1 MKAIAVVIAGV
12 IMVDNYQGDQPDF
25 FPGYNPGKIK
35 ARGELID
42 VTDQVNL
49 IVRFNDIT
57 GAPINTDS
65 FPQISIVQPSGL
77 VLLAPTSVGVSQ
89 LDTGV
94 YSYIFTVPINGP
106 YGVFNDVWV
115 GYINGFRVEAT
126 LSFIV
131 NHTQVPAINTD
142 GHVHLGDDPGFEYSQ
157 CAIKNINKLIKS
169 LRARLNSSGK
179 AKSQDGYGNTIYVDC
194 DIFSV
199 SMLTTFIAT
208 ALWDFNQVP
217 YFTWFTFEEE
227 SFVDQFG
234 EILVEGATLYALASQ
249 ALIER
254 GREFQ
259 ITDNGLNFNPP
270 TVSELLQTQYSTL
283 LSNYWEKLKY
293 IKNSLRPS
301 PRGLG
306 VFSMN
311 SAINPAFA
319 RLRHLRA
326 RRLI

>member
-1 MKAIAVVIAGV
+1 
-12 IMVDNYQGDQPDF
+12 MV
-25 FPGYNPGKIK
+25 IK

-49 IVRFNDIT
+49 TVQFKDSEGNPLD
-57 GAPINTDS
+57 TDS
-65 FPQISIVQPSGL
+65 FPQISIIQPSGL
-77 VLLAPTSVGVSQ
+77 MALAPTSTGVSRVSE
-89 LDTGV
+89 GK
-94 YSYIFTVPINGP
+94 YSFIYTIPINGP
-106 YGVFNDVWV
+106 YGVFNDIWV
-115 GYINGFRVEAT
+115 GYVNGFRVET
-126 LSFIV
+126 TFSFV
-131 NHTQVPAINTD
+131 VAHTQMPAINTD
-142 GHVHLGDDPGFEYSQ
+142 GYVHLGDDPGFNYSQ
-157 CAIKNINKLIKS
+157 CATKNINKLMKV
-169 LRARLNSSGK
+169 LRARLNSAGK
-179 AKSQDGYGNTIYVDC
+179 AKSTDSYGNVIYVDC

-199 SMLTTFIAT
+199 DMLTTFLAS

-217 YFTWFTFEEE
+217 FFTFFTFDDDG
-227 SFVDQFG
+227 FVDQFG
-234 EILVEGATLYALASQ
+234 EILVEGATLYSLASK

-270 TVSELLQTQYSTL
+270 TVSELMTTQYSTL
-283 LSNYWEKLKY
+283 LSHYYEKLKY
-293 IKNSLRPS
+293 IKNSLRPA

-311 SAINPAFA
+311 SGINPAFA

>member
-1 MKAIAVVIAGV
+1 
-12 IMVDNYQGDQPDF
+12 MV
-25 FPGYNPGKIK
+25 IK

-49 IVRFNDIT
+49 TVQFKDSEGNPLD
-57 GAPINTDS
+57 TDS

-77 VLLAPTSVGVSQ
+77 MALAPTSTGVSRVSE
-89 LDTGV
+89 GK
-94 YSYIFTVPINGP
+94 YSFIYTIPINGP
-106 YGVFNDVWV
+106 YGVFNDIWV
-115 GYINGFRVEAT
+115 GYVNGFRVET
-126 LSFIV
+126 TFSFV
-131 NHTQVPAINTD
+131 VAHTQMPAINTD
-142 GHVHLGDDPGFEYSQ
+142 GYVHLGDDPGFNYSQ
-157 CAIKNINKLIKS
+157 CATKNINKLMKV
-169 LRARLNSSGK
+169 LRARLNSAGK
-179 AKSQDGYGNTIYVDC
+179 AKSTDSYGNVVYVDC

-199 SMLTTFIAT
+199 DMLTTFLAS

-217 YFTWFTFEEE
+217 FFTFFTFDDDG
-227 SFVDQFG
+227 FVDQFG
-234 EILVEGATLYALASQ
+234 EILVEGATLYSLASK

-270 TVSELLQTQYSTL
+270 TVSELMTTQYSTL
-283 LSNYWEKLKY
+283 LSHYWEKLKY
-293 IKNSLRPS
+293 IKNSLRPA

-311 SAINPAFA
+311 SGINPAFA

>member
-1 MKAIAVVIAGV
+1 MA
-12 IMVDNYQGDQPDF
+12 
-25 FPGYNPGKIK
+25 IK

-49 IVRFNDIT
+49 TVQFKDQFGNPVD
-57 GAPINTDS
+57 TDS
-65 FPQISIVQPSGL
+65 FPTITIIQPSGL
-77 VLLAPTSVGVSQ
+77 VAIAPTSAGVAR
-89 LDTGV
+89 TGV
-94 YSYIFTVPINGP
+94 GQYSFIYTIPINGP
-106 YGVFNDVWV
+106 YGVYNDEWV
-115 GYINGFRVEAT
+115 GYIGGFRIET
-126 LSFIV
+126 TFSFV
-131 NHTQVPAINTD
+131 VAHTDMPAINTD
-142 GHVHLGDDPGFEYSQ
+142 GYVHLGDDPGFHYSQ
-157 CAIKNINKLIKS
+157 HAIKNINKLIKS
-169 LRARLNSSGK
+169 LKARLNSSGK
-179 AKSQDGYGNTIYVDC
+179 AKSADAYGNVIYVDC
-194 DIFSV
+194 DIFSID
-199 SMLTTFIAT
+199 MLTTFIAT

-217 YFTWFTFEEE
+217 YFTFFDFDDTD
-227 SFVDQFG
+227 FVEQFG
-234 EILVEGATLYALASQ
+234 EILVEGATLYSLASK

-270 TVSELLQTQYSTL
+270 TVSELMMTEYNSL
-283 LSNYWEKLKY
+283 LAHYWEKLKY

-311 SAINPAFA
+311 SGINPAFA

>member
-1 MKAIAVVIAGV
+1 MT
-12 IMVDNYQGDQPDF
+12 
-25 FPGYNPGKIK
+25 IK

-42 VTDQVNL
+42 ITDQVNL
-49 IVRFNDIT
+49 TVKFKDQFGN
-57 GAPINTDS
+57 PINTDS
-65 FPQISIVQPSGL
+65 FPTISIVQPSGL
-77 VLLAPTSVGVSQ
+77 VLLSPTSVGVSQ
-89 LDTGV
+89 IATGE
-94 YSYIFTVPINGP
+94 YSYTFTVPINGP
-106 YGVFNDVWV
+106 YGVFNDIWV
-115 GYINGFRVEAT
+115 GYINGFRVEST
-126 LSFIV
+126 FSFV
-131 NHTQVPAINTD
+131 VTHTQVPAINSD
-142 GHVHLGDDPGFEYSQ
+142 GYVHLGDDPGFKYSQ
-157 CAIKNINKLIKS
+157 CALTNINKLIAS
-169 LRARLNSSGK
+169 LKARLNSAGK
-179 AKSQDGYGNTIYVDC
+179 AKSADAYGNVVYVDC
-194 DIFSV
+194 DIYSIAT
-199 SMLTTFIAT
+199 LTTFLAT

-217 YFTWFTFEEE
+217 YFTFFTFDDDG
-227 SFVDQFG
+227 FVDQFG
-234 EILVEGATLYALASQ
+234 EILVEGATLYALASK

-283 LSNYWEKLKY
+283 LSHYWEKLKY
-293 IKNSLRPS
+293 IKNSLRPA

>member
-1 MKAIAVVIAGV
+1 MS
-12 IMVDNYQGDQPDF
+12 
-25 FPGYNPGKIK
+25 IK
-35 ARGELID
+35 SRGQVLD

-49 IVRFNDIT
+49 TIQFKDTYGN
-57 GAPINTDS
+57 PINTDS
-65 FPQISIVQPSGL
+65 FPTISIVQPSGL
-77 VLLAPTSVGVSQ
+77 VAITPTSAGVQQ
-89 LDTGV
+89 LSTGF
-94 YSYIFTVPINGP
+94 YQFTFTIPINGP
-106 YGVFNDVWV
+106 YGVFNDIWV
-115 GYINGFRVEAT
+115 GYINGFRIETSQTFV
-126 LSFIV
+126 V
-131 NHTQVPAINTD
+131 VHTQIPAINSD
-142 GHVHLGDDPGFEYSQ
+142 GHVHLGDDPGFRYSE
-157 CAIKNINKLIKS
+157 CATININKLMKS

-179 AKSQDGYGNTIYVDC
+179 AKSADAYGNTIYVDC

-199 SMLTTFIAT
+199 DMLTTFLAT

-217 YFTWFTFEEE
+217 YFTFFKFDEDE
-227 SFVDQFG
+227 FVDQFG

-293 IKNSLRPS
+293 IKNSLRPG

-311 SAINPAFA
+311 SAINPAFS

>member
-1 MKAIAVVIAGV
+1 MS
-12 IMVDNYQGDQPDF
+12 
-25 FPGYNPGKIK
+25 IK

-49 IVRFNDIT
+49 TVQFKDAMGN
-57 GAPINTDS
+57 PVNTDS
-65 FPQISIVQPSGL
+65 FPTISIVQPSGL
-77 VLLAPTSVGVSQ
+77 VALTPTSAGVQQ
-89 LDTGV
+89 LGEGLYSYV
-94 YSYIFTVPINGP
+94 YSVPINGP
-106 YGVFNDVWV
+106 YGVFNDIWT
-115 GYINGFRVEAT
+115 GFINGFRVET
-126 LSFIV
+126 TFSFV
-131 NHTQVPAINTD
+131 VTHTQVPAINTD
-142 GHVHLGDDPGFEYSQ
+142 GFAHLGDDVGFHYSQ
-157 CAIKNINKLIKS
+157 CAIINVNKLIKS
-169 LRARLNSSGK
+169 LRARLNSAGK
-179 AKSQDGYGNTIYVDC
+179 AKSVDAYGNTVYVDC

-199 SMLTTFIAT
+199 DMLTTFIAT

-217 YFTWFTFEEE
+217 YFTFFRFEDDD
-227 SFVDQFG
+227 FVDQFG
-234 EILVEGATLYALASQ
+234 EILVEGATLYALASK

-259 ITDNGLNFNPP
+259 LTDNGLNFNPP
-270 TVSELLQTQYSTL
+270 TVSELMQTQVSSL
-283 LSNYWEKLKY
+283 LTVYWDKLKY
-293 IKNSLRPS
+293 IKNSLRPA